1 MKPII
6 LTLPFLATEA
16 LREIVIPNSESPGFA
31 KVIVVTIPNF
41 TGTPTATIT
50 IFDNLGGVVYTT
62 KAALA
67 NNSRTYDEDHIIPV
81 GPDFKVQILLSV
93 VAGSVGDVVVT
104 LYVI

>member
-50 IFDNLGGVVYTT
+50 IFDNLGGVVYT